1 MTEDG
6 ILLPS
11 ASFLQIHPIPLTNTA
26 HSHTHNRHVQQTL
39 QGITEMVK
47 GCTVHTVRDD
57 KCITVTKWVQQSCGR
72 QHLVRNTLLKPHN
85 TIFF

>member
-57 KCITVTKWVQQSCGR
+57 KCITVTK
-72 QHLVRNTLLKPHN
+72 
-85 TIFF
+85 